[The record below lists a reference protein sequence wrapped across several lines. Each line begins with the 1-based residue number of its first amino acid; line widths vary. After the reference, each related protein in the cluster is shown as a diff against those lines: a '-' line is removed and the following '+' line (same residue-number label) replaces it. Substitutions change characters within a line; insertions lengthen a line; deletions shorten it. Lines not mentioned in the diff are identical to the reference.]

1 MTTRGKRAGTTATG
15 TTAAG
20 APAGTPTGTP
30 AETSTGTAAGLPG
43 PGGGGGSGGGRLPLL
58 DVLRGVA
65 ILGTLMTNVWIF
77 TGAGGEWGVL
87 AAGAS
92 SPLGGGSAGDVAE
105 AVFRLVADGKFLSML
120 TILFG
125 AGLAI
130 QYRSAE
136 RRGEPWPGR
145 YRWRALFLFAE
156 GTLHFLLIF
165 AWDVLMGY
173 AVTALFTAWLLTRS
187 ARARRRVMAWAL
199 GLHLTLMGLL
209 TAALAYAEADGDAD
223 ADGGVPQ
230 EVVDL
235 YAHGSWADLV
245 AFRLENALVLRAEPV
260 LSFGLLLFLF
270 LLGVRL
276 MRAGAFGADAA
287 GRRIRARMLR
297 WGLGLGVPLNVACA
311 LGGDAWFLMG
321 RYGAAPLVAVG
332 YVGLIGAVVDR
343 VRRPG
348 PLTRGLTSLGRTAL
362 SGYVLQNLLC
372 GVVAYGFGL
381 GLAEKLGDG
390 AGGGG
395 GRGWEPWWVMG
406 LWAAVSVLLLAG
418 STLWLRRFPAGP
430 LESAQRWALRLAG
443 KRSTGRGGSS

>member
-1 MTTRGKRAGTTATG
+1 M
-15 TTAAG
+15 
-20 APAGTPTGTP
+20 
-30 AETSTGTAAGLPG
+30 
-43 PGGGGGSGGGRLPLL
+43 
-58 DVLRGVA
+58 LRGVA
-65 ILGTLMTNVWIF
+65 IIGTLMTNVWIF

-87 AAGAS
+87 AAGA
-92 SPLGGGSAGDVAE
+92 PTLLGGSAGDVAE

-199 GLHLTLMGLL
+199 GLHLALMGLL
-209 TAALAYAEADGDAD
+209 TAALAHAAGTGAGAGAGAGDAG
-223 ADGGVPQ
+223 GGVPR

-235 YAHGSWADLV
+235 YAHGGWADLV

-260 LSFGLLLFLF
+260 LTFGLLLFLF

-297 WGLGLGVPLNVACA
+297 WGIGLGVPLNVACA

-381 GLAEKLGDG
+381 GLAERLGDG
-390 AGGGG
+390 AGGGAGSGG

-430 LESAQRWALRLAG
+430 LESAQRWALRSAG